1 MKTEPLFAWHQL
13 ATDVAHAYGLSD
25 SRAIEMA
32 TQLSR
37 AIQTGTVKCWEIN
50 GDPIRGAV
58 ALENIRNR
66 VPHLTVTEG
75 NAWLE
80 REGYLQKWVP
90 AKDRA
95 AKHGTNKRWTGDE
108 VKRLAEYRE
117 SHSAAETAAHFK
129 ISESLIRSILAKEKK
144 KTQTTRPKTTHFS
157 GLGKR

>member
-58 ALENIRNR
+58 ALENIRNP

-117 SHSAAETAAHFK
+117 SHTEDETAKHFGVSGK
-129 ISESLIRSILAKEKK
+129 RVREILAKEKAK
-144 KTQTTRPKTTHFS
+144 AHIASQKTNPLS
-157 GLGKR
+157 AWGKR